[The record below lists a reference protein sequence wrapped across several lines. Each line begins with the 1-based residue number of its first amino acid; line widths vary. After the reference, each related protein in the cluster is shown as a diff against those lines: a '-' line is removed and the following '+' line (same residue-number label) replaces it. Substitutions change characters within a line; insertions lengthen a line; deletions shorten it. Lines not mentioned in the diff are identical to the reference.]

1 MLIVWYNRK
10 LSIRK
15 TKSFFFTGPYLF
27 FKAEYNTVNSKEE
40 FHEIPRQIELFYN
53 GVMANDSFLVTKPK
67 VACCIFFFFFFAV
80 PRCLTTVFFCSRGIK
95 YSTSYCSYWF
105 ACVHDCGGCI
115 LFSIS
120 FSNTTIEIIF
130 SLKKGCLNHELS
142 WKFFVPCADCV
153 TLPFLF
159 FTRYPPVPLYNTA
172 SAQACVHYWILYF
185 IATYLGILTAVFTL
199 ASAISVCIE
208 MPSSIQL
215 VFLNTIPVGF

>member
-1 MLIVWYNRK
+1 MCW
-10 LSIRK
+10 LSGTTESCQLGK
-15 TKSFFFTGPYLF
+15 TKSFFFTRPYLF
-27 FKAEYNTVNSKEE
+27 FKAEYNAVNSKEE

-105 ACVHDCGGCI
+105 ACFHDCGGCI

-142 WKFFVPCADCV
+142 WKFFIPCADCV
-153 TLPFLF
+153 TLPFSF
-159 FTRYPPVPLYNTA
+159 FNRYPV
-172 SAQACVHYWILYF
+172 SACPALHYSMIRQRF
-185 IATYLGILTAVFTL
+185 NNFSSLTAKSIFTKKFR
-199 ASAISVCIE
+199 
-208 MPSSIQL
+208 MW
-215 VFLNTIPVGF
+215 